1 MIGASVLAWLRL
13 CRIVQKIGRT
23 QSTYLRTW
31 DLNEAQFDVLAQIG
45 ASQGI
50 TQQQLADKL
59 LVTKGNVSQLLSRM
73 ENLGLLTRCPEQR
86 NNTLSLTEKGQRLYD
101 SVVPAIEDLIT
112 EQFSALSAPEVL
124 SLLRI
129 LRKLDRS
136 LP

>member
-1 MIGASVLAWLRL
+1 MIGSSVLAWLRL
-13 CRIVQKIGRT
+13 CRIVQKIGHT

-86 NNTLSLTEKGQRLYD
+86 NNILSLTEKGQQIHD
-101 SVVPAIEDLIT
+101 SVVPAIENLIT
-112 EQFSALSAPEVL
+112 EQFSALSATEVL
-124 SLLRI
+124 SLLRV